1 MHKLKQQARENE
13 QTLIHY
19 LASFDCLTKK
29 NIALLLHGKTDNS
42 SLTYADK
49 ITKRL
54 MGRGWIDRKVASD
67 NVYRY
72 FLAERGTL
80 VAGKNLP
87 FVPRSGHDRSYL
99 NACSRDLTDQ
109 RVIQD
114 MWRHEGIG
122 LGRGALRYLLDG
134 KLAIL
139 DGVLTTEKS
148 GKPEYLFFYINI
160 ASLGQNAMAR
170 YERCRKLAKL
180 HKTPLKIIASDFVKK
195 TLEKRN
201 VAIRYTE
208 G

>member
-29 NIALLLHGKTDNS
+29 NVALLLHGKADNS
-42 SLTYADK
+42 ALTYADR

-54 MGRGWIDRKVASD
+54 MRRGWIDREVASD

-80 VAGKNLP
+80 VAAETLP
-87 FVPRSGHDRSYL
+87 FLPRNGHDRSYL
-99 NACSRDLTDQ
+99 NVCSRDLTD
-109 RVIQD
+109 RMVIED
-114 MWRHEGIG
+114 MWCHEGIG

-134 KLAIL
+134 KLKML

-148 GKPEYLFFYINI
+148 GKPEFLFFYISI
-160 ASLGQNAMAR
+160 ASLGQNAMTR
-170 YERCRKLAKL
+170 YERCRKLAGLYKI
-180 HKTPLKIIASDFVKK
+180 PLKIIAPDFIKK
-195 TLEKRN
+195 TLQKRN
-201 VAIRYTE
+201 VTIR
-208 G
+208 